1 MPSILKRTVL
11 SSLIFSGTV
20 VQRGNSMEPNLRPS
34 ENPDTRALA
43 GMHGLAVR
51 ALLRSVLLAG
61 VGWLAIAVL
70 VDVARPAAAAPV
82 RRSSGIVTGTASVV
96 DFSEAANSPDARTPP
111 PANPR
116 IAAFERREHPTLPSR
131 PTSGTRKV
139 PPGAAVPHLAPAV
152 ASTFDGISEAG
163 CSGCGVPPD
172 PNAATSGTEIVEL
185 VNTFIQVTDTTGAVL
200 CGGGVTLN
208 RLLRST
214 DGLTDPRVQ
223 FDNVHQ
229 RFSLVVTVAPAS
241 TSATP
246 AMWVA
251 ASDSVDAC
259 GTWRVYRLTFSG
271 DPFPAGTF
279 LDFPMLGQDTNTLLV
294 STRNLTP
301 TGRNFTVYGLPKA
314 TIYAGSPVS
323 FSTFNV
329 PSLTAPVTNAGQPMI
344 SSPVSFFLA
353 AVPGTG
359 YRLFRLT
366 NGGGSGA
373 TLTQTT
379 IRSPFKAPTR
389 EANQPGTSS
398 TVDSSD
404 GNILAS
410 PYFDGT
416 SIWFTHAFDFVGFPT
431 VRYGAVNVSTNT
443 VATAMAFRSG
453 TSDDFNPSLAVG
465 LGPSGTSVFVNWA
478 FTDAPAGTATSDVID
493 MLPAGQPIANLIG
506 TGAVYAA
513 GSTTS
518 QTRFGDFSSVS
529 VDPQVPGGTCAVA
542 TQQYFS
548 AGGTWNT
555 RLARVGN
562 CQPPVLVP
570 DVRNDRLAE
579 AGQVLAAAGLSV
591 GQVTN
596 VLDHTCNNI
605 GTVLRQNPNPGT
617 PVQAGSA
624 VRLSIGQRPPPPF
637 QCP

>member
-1 MPSILKRTVL
+1 VVADTPAIV
-11 SSLIFSGTV
+11 GT
-20 VQRGNSMEPNLRPS
+20 
-34 ENPDTRALA
+34 
-43 GMHGLAVR
+43 HGLTVR
-51 ALLRSVLLAG
+51 TLLRSVVLAG
-61 VGWLAIAVL
+61 VGWLAIAAL
-70 VDVARPAAAAPV
+70 VDVPRPAAAAPA
-82 RRSSGIVTGTASVV
+82 RRSGGVGIATASVV

-139 PPGAAVPHLAPAV
+139 PPGAAAPRLAPAV
-152 ASTFDGISEAG
+152 SSSFDGISEAG

-185 VNTFIQVTDTTGAVL
+185 VNTFIQVTDTSGAVL

-229 RFSLVVTVAPAS
+229 RFSLAVTVAPAS
-241 TSATP
+241 KSATP

-251 ASDSVDAC
+251 ASDTVDAC
-259 GTWRVYRLTFSG
+259 GTWRVYRLRFHGS
-271 DPFPAGTF
+271 PFPAGTF
-279 LDFPMLGQDTNTLLV
+279 LDFPMLGQDRNALLV

-301 TGRNFTVYGLPKA
+301 TGRNFTVYGVPKA
-314 TIYAGSPVS
+314 AIYAGAPVS

-329 PSLTAPVTNAGQPMI
+329 PSLTAPVINAGQPMI
-344 SSPVSFFLA
+344 PSPVSFFLA
-353 AVPGTG
+353 SVPGTG

-379 IRSPFKAPTR
+379 IRSPFNAPTR

-431 VRYGAVNVSTNT
+431 IRYGAVNVSTNT
-443 VATAMAFRSG
+443 VATAMAFRSA

-465 LGPSGTSVFVNWA
+465 LGSSGTTVYLNWA
-478 FTDAPAGTATSDVID
+478 FTDAPAGTPTSDVID
-493 MLPAGQPIANLIG
+493 MPPAGQPIANLIG
-506 TGAVYAA
+506 SGAVYAA
-513 GSTTS
+513 GSITS

-529 VDPQVPGGTCAVA
+529 VDPQVPGGACAVIA
-542 TQQYFS
+542 QQYFS
-548 AGGTWNT
+548 SSGSWNT
-555 RLARVGN
+555 RLARVGG
-562 CQPPVLVP
+562 CQPSVLVP

-579 AGQVLAAAGLSV
+579 AGQVLAAAGLTV
-591 GQVTN
+591 GQVSS
-596 VLDHTCNNI
+596 VLDPTCNNI
-605 GTVLRQNPNPGT
+605 GTVLRQNPHPGT
-617 PVQAGSA
+617 PVLAGSA
-624 VRLSIGQRPPPPF
+624 VNLSIGRPQRPPF
-637 QCP
+637 ECP

>member
-1 MPSILKRTVL
+1 VRT
-11 SSLIFSGTV
+11 
-20 VQRGNSMEPNLRPS
+20 
-34 ENPDTRALA
+34 
-43 GMHGLAVR
+43 
-51 ALLRSVLLAG
+51 LLRSVVLAG

-70 VDVARPAAAAPV
+70 VDVVRPAAAAPA
-82 RRSSGIVTGTASVV
+82 RRSGGIGIATASVV

-139 PPGAAVPHLAPAV
+139 PPGAAAPRLAPAV
-152 ASTFDGISEAG
+152 SSSFDGISEAG

-229 RFSLVVTVAPAS
+229 RFSLAVTVAPAS
-241 TSATP
+241 KSATP

-251 ASDSVDAC
+251 ASDTVDAC
-259 GTWRVYRLTFSG
+259 GTWRVYRLTFHGS
-271 DPFPAGTF
+271 PFPAGTF
-279 LDFPMLGQDTNTLLV
+279 LDFPMLGQDRNALLV

-301 TGRNFTVYGLPKA
+301 TGRNFTVYGVPKA
-314 TIYAGSPVS
+314 AIYAGAPVS

-329 PSLTAPVTNAGQPMI
+329 PSLTAPVINAGQPMI
-344 SSPVSFFLA
+344 SSPFSFFLA

-379 IRSPFKAPTR
+379 IRSPFNAPTR
-389 EANQPGTSS
+389 EANQPRTSS

-431 VRYGAVNVSTNT
+431 IRYGAVNVSTNT
-443 VATAMAFRSG
+443 VATAMAFRSA

-465 LGPSGTSVFVNWA
+465 LGSSGTTVYLNWA
-478 FTDAPAGTATSDVID
+478 FTDAPAGTATSDVVD
-493 MLPAGQPIANLIG
+493 TLPPGQPIANLIG

-513 GSTTS
+513 GSITS

-529 VDPQVPGGTCAVA
+529 VDPQVPGGACAVIA
-542 TQQYFS
+542 QQYFS
-548 AGGTWNT
+548 SSGSWNT
-555 RLARVGN
+555 RLARVGG
-562 CQPPVLVP
+562 CQPSVLVP

-579 AGQVLAAAGLSV
+579 AGQVLAAAGLTV
-591 GQVTN
+591 GQVSS
-596 VLDHTCNNI
+596 VLDPTCNSI
-605 GTVLRQNPNPGT
+605 GSVVRQNPRSGT
-617 PVQAGSA
+617 PVLAGSA
-624 VRLSIGQRPPPPF
+624 VNLSIGRRPRPPSE
-637 QCP
+637 CP

>member
-1 MPSILKRTVL
+1 MVADTPAIV
-11 SSLIFSGTV
+11 GT
-20 VQRGNSMEPNLRPS
+20 
-34 ENPDTRALA
+34 
-43 GMHGLAVR
+43 HGLTVR
-51 ALLRSVLLAG
+51 TLLRSVVLAG
-61 VGWLAIAVL
+61 VGWLAIAAL
-70 VDVARPAAAAPV
+70 VDVVRPAVAAPA
-82 RRSSGIVTGTASVV
+82 RRSGGVGIATASVV

-139 PPGAAVPHLAPAV
+139 PPGAAAPRLAPAV
-152 ASTFDGISEAG
+152 SSSFDGISEAG

-229 RFSLVVTVAPAS
+229 RFSLAVTVAPAS

-251 ASDSVDAC
+251 ASDTVDAC
-259 GTWRVYRLTFSG
+259 GTWRVYRLRFHGS
-271 DPFPAGTF
+271 PFPAGTF
-279 LDFPMLGQDTNTLLV
+279 LDFPMLGQDTNALLI
-294 STRNLTP
+294 STRNFTP
-301 TGRNFTVYGLPKA
+301 HNGRNFTVYGLPKT
-314 TIYAGSPVS
+314 TIYAGNPVS
-323 FSTFNV
+323 FNTFNV
-329 PSLTAPVTNAGQPMI
+329 DSLTAPVTNAGQPMI

-366 NGGGSGA
+366 NGGGSDA
-373 TLTQTT
+373 TLTQAT
-379 IRSPFKAPTR
+379 IHSPFTAPTR
-389 EANQPGTSS
+389 EANQPGTTF

-410 PYFDGT
+410 PYYDGI
-416 SIWFTHAFDFVGFPT
+416 SIWFTHVIDVVTFPT
-431 VRYGAVNVSTNT
+431 VRYGAINVSTNT
-443 VATAMAFRSG
+443 VATALAFHG
-453 TSDDFNPSLAVG
+453 PTSDDFNPSLAVG
-465 LGPSGTSVFVNWA
+465 LNPSGTNVFLNWA
-478 FTDAPAGTATSDVID
+478 FTDAPAGIATSDVID

-506 TGAVYAA
+506 SGAVYAA
-513 GSTTS
+513 GSITS

-529 VDPQVPGGTCAVA
+529 VDPQVPGGACAVIA
-542 TQQYFS
+542 QQYFS
-548 AGGTWNT
+548 SSGSWNT
-555 RLARVGN
+555 RLARVGG
-562 CQPPVLVP
+562 CQPSVLVP

-579 AGQVLAAAGLSV
+579 AGQVLAAAGLTV
-591 GQVTN
+591 GQASS
-596 VLDHTCNNI
+596 VLDPTCNNI
-605 GTVLRQNPNPGT
+605 GTVLRQNPHPGT
-617 PVQAGSA
+617 PVLAGSA
-624 VRLSIGQRPPPPF
+624 VNLSIGRPPRPPSE
-637 QCP
+637 CP

>member
-1 MPSILKRTVL
+1 MIDGETSPAVFESKVMAMAPCARKEEVPVML
-11 SSLIFSGTV
+11 SHYGGPDNPVVIGT
-20 VQRGNSMEPNLRPS
+20 RGR
-34 ENPDTRALA
+34 
-43 GMHGLAVR
+43 AVR
-51 ALLRSVLLAG
+51 TLLRSVVLGG
-61 VGWLAIAVL
+61 VGWLAIAAL
-70 VDVARPAAAAPV
+70 VDVARPAAAAHV
-82 RRSSGIVTGTASVV
+82 RRSGGVGTATASVV
-96 DFSEAANSPDARTPP
+96 NFSEAARSPDARTPP
-111 PANPR
+111 PVNPR
-116 IAAFERREHPTLPSR
+116 IEEFHRRTRPARPSR

-139 PPGAAVPHLAPAV
+139 PPAAAAPHLAPV
-152 ASTFDGISEAG
+152 VFSSFDGISQEMRNA
-163 CSGCGVPPD
+163 PPD
-172 PNAATSGTEIVEL
+172 PNAATDGTEIVEL
-185 VNTFIQVTDTTGAVL
+185 VNSFIQVTDTTGAVL

-214 DGLTDPRVQ
+214 DSLTDPRVQ

-229 RFSLVVTVAPAS
+229 RFSLAVTVTPAS
-241 TSATP
+241 NSATP

-251 ASDSVDAC
+251 ASDSADAC

-271 DPFPAGTF
+271 SPFPAGTF
-279 LDFPMLGQDTNTLLV
+279 LDFPMLGQDTNALLV

-301 TGRNFTVYGLPKA
+301 TSQNFTVFGLRKA
-314 TIYAGSPVS
+314 AIYAGAAVS
-323 FSTFNV
+323 FRTFNV
-329 PSLTAPVTNAGQPMI
+329 ASLTAPVTNAGQPMI
-344 SSPVSFFLA
+344 SSPFSFFLA

-379 IRSPFKAPTR
+379 IRSPFNAPTR
-389 EANQPGTSS
+389 EANQPGTIS

-443 VATAMAFRSG
+443 VATAMAFRSS

-465 LGPSGTSVFVNWA
+465 LGPSGTSVFLNWA

-518 QTRFGDFSSVS
+518 QFRFGDFSSVS

-548 AGGTWNT
+548 DEGTWKT
-555 RLARVGN
+555 RLARVGT
-562 CQPPVLVP
+562 CPPPVPVVLVP
-570 DVRNDRLAE
+570 DVRNDDLAE
-579 AGQVLAAAGLSV
+579 AGQVLAAAGLTV
-591 GQVTN
+591 GQVTD
-596 VLDHTCNNI
+596 VLDPT
-605 GTVLRQNPNPGT
+605 
-617 PVQAGSA
+617 
-624 VRLSIGQRPPPPF
+624 
-637 QCP
+637 

>member
-1 MPSILKRTVL
+1 MGVQTIRWLSAHGHAVRMILRCAV
-11 SSLIFSGTV
+11 
-20 VQRGNSMEPNLRPS
+20 
-34 ENPDTRALA
+34 LA
-43 GMHGLAVR
+43 GI
-51 ALLRSVLLAG
+51 
-61 VGWLAIAVL
+61 GWLAVAVL

-82 RRSSGIVTGTASVV
+82 RHSGGVGTGTASAVNL
-96 DFSEAANSPDARTPP
+96 SEAARSPDARTLPP
-111 PANPR
+111 PNPR
-116 IAAFERREHPTLPSR
+116 LEEFHRRAGPPLPSR

-139 PPGAAVPHLAPAV
+139 PHAVAAPHLAPPV
-152 ASTFDGISEAG
+152 SSNFDGISQLGG
-163 CSGCGVPPD
+163 CGSCGVPPD

-185 VNTFIQVTDTTGAVL
+185 VNTFIQVTDTTGTVL

-214 DGLTDPRVQ
+214 DSLTDPRVQ

-229 RFSLVVTVAPAS
+229 RFSLAVTVAPAS
-241 TSATP
+241 NSATP

-251 ASDSVDAC
+251 ASDSADAC

-271 DPFPAGTF
+271 NPFPAGTF
-279 LDFPMLGQDTNTLLV
+279 LDFPMLGQDTNALLI

-301 TGRNFTVYGLPKA
+301 TSRNFTVFGLQKA
-314 TIYAGSPVS
+314 AIYAGAAVN

-329 PSLTAPVTNAGQPMI
+329 ASLTAPVTNAGQPMI
-344 SSPVSFFLA
+344 SSPFSFFLA

-366 NGGGSGA
+366 NSGGPGA
-373 TLTQTT
+373 TLTLQAT
-379 IRSPFKAPTR
+379 ISSPFKAPTR

-410 PYFDGT
+410 PYYDGT
-416 SIWFTHAFDFVGFPT
+416 SIWFTHVFDLVGFPT
-431 VRYGAVNVSTNT
+431 VRYGAVKVSTNT
-443 VATAMAFRSG
+443 VATAVAFHSG

-465 LGPSGTSVFVNWA
+465 LNPSGTGVYLNWA

-493 MLPAGQPIANLIG
+493 ALPAGQPIGNLTG

-513 GSTTS
+513 GSITS
-518 QTRFGDFSSVS
+518 QTRFGDFSSVA

-542 TQQYFS
+542 AQQYFS
-548 AGGTWNT
+548 VGGTWNT
-555 RLARVGN
+555 RLARVGT

-570 DVRNDRLAE
+570 DVRNDSLAE
-579 AGQVLAAAGLSV
+579 AGQVLAGAGLTV

-605 GTVLRQNPNPGT
+605 GTVLSQNPDPGT

>member
-1 MPSILKRTVL
+1 
-11 SSLIFSGTV
+11 
-20 VQRGNSMEPNLRPS
+20 
-34 ENPDTRALA
+34 
-43 GMHGLAVR
+43 
-51 ALLRSVLLAG
+51 
-61 VGWLAIAVL
+61 
-70 VDVARPAAAAPV
+70 
-82 RRSSGIVTGTASVV
+82 
-96 DFSEAANSPDARTPP
+96 
-111 PANPR
+111 
-116 IAAFERREHPTLPSR
+116 
-131 PTSGTRKV
+131 
-139 PPGAAVPHLAPAV
+139 
-152 ASTFDGISEAG
+152 
-163 CSGCGVPPD
+163 
-172 PNAATSGTEIVEL
+172 
-185 VNTFIQVTDTTGAVL
+185 
-200 CGGGVTLN
+200 
-208 RLLRST
+208 
-214 DGLTDPRVQ
+214 
-223 FDNVHQ
+223 
-229 RFSLVVTVAPAS
+229 
-241 TSATP
+241 
-246 AMWVA
+246 
-251 ASDSVDAC
+251 
-259 GTWRVYRLTFSG
+259 
-271 DPFPAGTF
+271 
-279 LDFPMLGQDTNTLLV
+279 
-294 STRNLTP
+294 
-301 TGRNFTVYGLPKA
+301 VYGLPKA

-465 LGPSGTSVFVNWA
+465 LGPSGTSVFLNWA

>member
-1 MPSILKRTVL
+1 MVADTPAIV
-11 SSLIFSGTV
+11 GT
-20 VQRGNSMEPNLRPS
+20 
-34 ENPDTRALA
+34 
-43 GMHGLAVR
+43 HGLTVR
-51 ALLRSVLLAG
+51 TLLRSVALAG
-61 VGWLAIAVL
+61 VGWLAIAAL
-70 VDVARPAAAAPV
+70 VDVVRPAVAAPA
-82 RRSSGIVTGTASVV
+82 RRSGGVGIATASVV

-139 PPGAAVPHLAPAV
+139 PPGAAAPRLAPAV
-152 ASTFDGISEAG
+152 SSSFDGISEAG

-172 PNAATSGTEIVEL
+172 SNAATSGTEIVEL
-185 VNTFIQVTDTTGAVL
+185 VNTFIQVTDTSGAVL

-229 RFSLVVTVAPAS
+229 RFSLAVTVAPAS
-241 TSATP
+241 KSATP

-251 ASDSVDAC
+251 ASDTVDAC
-259 GTWRVYRLTFSG
+259 GTWRVYRLTFHGS
-271 DPFPAGTF
+271 PFPAGTF
-279 LDFPMLGQDTNTLLV
+279 LDFPMLGQDRNALLV

-301 TGRNFTVYGLPKA
+301 TGRNFTVYGVPKA
-314 TIYAGSPVS
+314 AIYAGAPVS

-329 PSLTAPVTNAGQPMI
+329 PSLTAPVINAGQPMI

-353 AVPGTG
+353 SVPGTG

-379 IRSPFKAPTR
+379 IRSPFNAPTR

-431 VRYGAVNVSTNT
+431 IRYGAVNVSTNT
-443 VATAMAFRSG
+443 VATAMAFRSA

-465 LGPSGTSVFVNWA
+465 LGSSGTTVYLNWA

-506 TGAVYAA
+506 SGAVYAA
-513 GSTTS
+513 GSITS

-529 VDPQVPGGTCAVA
+529 VDPQVPGGACAVIA
-542 TQQYFS
+542 QQYFS
-548 AGGTWNT
+548 SSGSWNT
-555 RLARVGN
+555 RLARVGG
-562 CQPPVLVP
+562 CQPSVLVP

-579 AGQVLAAAGLSV
+579 AGQVLAAAGLTV
-591 GQVTN
+591 GQVSS
-596 VLDHTCNNI
+596 VLDPTCNNI
-605 GTVLRQNPNPGT
+605 GTVLRQNPHPGT
-617 PVQAGSA
+617 PVLAGSA
-624 VRLSIGQRPPPPF
+624 VNLSIGRPPRPPF
-637 QCP
+637 ECP

>member
-1 MPSILKRTVL
+1 MVADTPAIV
-11 SSLIFSGTV
+11 GT
-20 VQRGNSMEPNLRPS
+20 
-34 ENPDTRALA
+34 
-43 GMHGLAVR
+43 HGLTVR
-51 ALLRSVLLAG
+51 TLLRSVALAG
-61 VGWLAIAVL
+61 VGWLAIAAL
-70 VDVARPAAAAPV
+70 VDVVRPAVAAPA
-82 RRSSGIVTGTASVV
+82 RRSGGVGIATASVV

-139 PPGAAVPHLAPAV
+139 PPGAAAPRLAPAV
-152 ASTFDGISEAG
+152 SSSFDGISEAG

-185 VNTFIQVTDTTGAVL
+185 VNTFIQVTDTSGAVL

-229 RFSLVVTVAPAS
+229 RFSLAVTVAPAS

-251 ASDSVDAC
+251 ASDTVDAC
-259 GTWRVYRLTFSG
+259 GTWRVYRLTFHGS
-271 DPFPAGTF
+271 PFPAGTF
-279 LDFPMLGQDTNTLLV
+279 LDFPMLGQDRNALLV

-301 TGRNFTVYGLPKA
+301 TGRNFTVYGVPKA
-314 TIYAGSPVS
+314 AIYAGAPVS

-329 PSLTAPVTNAGQPMI
+329 PSLTAPVINAGQPMI
-344 SSPVSFFLA
+344 PSPVSFFLA
-353 AVPGTG
+353 SVPGTG

-379 IRSPFKAPTR
+379 IRSPFNAPTR

-431 VRYGAVNVSTNT
+431 IRYGAVNVSTNT
-443 VATAMAFRSG
+443 VATAMAFRSA

-465 LGPSGTSVFVNWA
+465 LGSSGTTVYLNWA
-478 FTDAPAGTATSDVID
+478 FTDAPAGTPTSDVID

-506 TGAVYAA
+506 SGAVYAA
-513 GSTTS
+513 GSITS

-529 VDPQVPGGTCAVA
+529 VDPQVPGGACAVVA
-542 TQQYFS
+542 QQYFS
-548 AGGTWNT
+548 SSGSWNT
-555 RLARVGN
+555 RLARVGG
-562 CQPPVLVP
+562 CQPSVLVP

-579 AGQVLAAAGLSV
+579 AGQVLAAAGLTV
-591 GQVTN
+591 GQVSS
-596 VLDHTCNNI
+596 VLDPTCNNI
-605 GTVLRQNPNPGT
+605 GTVLRQNPHPGT
-617 PVQAGSA
+617 PVLAGSA
-624 VRLSIGQRPPPPF
+624 VNLSIGRPPRPPF
-637 QCP
+637 ECP

>member
-1 MPSILKRTVL
+1 MVADTPAIV
-11 SSLIFSGTV
+11 GT
-20 VQRGNSMEPNLRPS
+20 
-34 ENPDTRALA
+34 
-43 GMHGLAVR
+43 HGLAVR
-51 ALLRSVLLAG
+51 TLLRSVVLAG
-61 VGWLAIAVL
+61 VGWLAIAAL
-70 VDVARPAAAAPV
+70 VDVARPAAAASV
-82 RRSSGIVTGTASVV
+82 RRSSGVGYATASVV
-96 DFSEAANSPDARTPP
+96 DFSEAARSPDARTPP

-139 PPGAAVPHLAPAV
+139 PPGAAAPRLAPAV
-152 ASTFDGISEAG
+152 SSSFDGISEAG

-172 PNAATSGTEIVEL
+172 PNAATSGTEIVQL
-185 VNTFIQVTDTTGAVL
+185 VNTFIQVTDTSGAVL

-229 RFSLVVTVAPAS
+229 RFSLAVTVAPAS

-251 ASDSVDAC
+251 ASDTVDAC
-259 GTWRVYRLTFSG
+259 GTWRVYRLTFHGS
-271 DPFPAGTF
+271 PFPAGTF
-279 LDFPMLGQDTNTLLV
+279 LDFPMLGQDRNALLV

-301 TGRNFTVYGLPKA
+301 TGRNFTVYGVPKA
-314 TIYAGSPVS
+314 AIYAGAPVS

-329 PSLTAPVTNAGQPMI
+329 PSLTAPVINAGQPMI
-344 SSPVSFFLA
+344 SSPFSFFLA
-353 AVPGTG
+353 SVPGTG

-379 IRSPFKAPTR
+379 IRSPFNAPTR

-431 VRYGAVNVSTNT
+431 IRYGAVNVSTNT
-443 VATAMAFRSG
+443 VATAMAFSSA

-465 LGPSGTSVFVNWA
+465 LGPSGTSVYLNWA

-506 TGAVYAA
+506 SGAVYAA

-529 VDPQVPGGTCAVA
+529 VDPQVPGGACAVIA
-542 TQQYFS
+542 QQYFS
-548 AGGTWNT
+548 SSGSWNT
-555 RLARVGN
+555 RLARVGG
-562 CQPPVLVP
+562 CQPSVLVP

-579 AGQVLAAAGLSV
+579 AGQVLAAAGLTV
-591 GQVTN
+591 GQVSS
-596 VLDHTCNNI
+596 VLDPTCNNI
-605 GTVLRQNPNPGT
+605 GTVLRQNPHPGT
-617 PVQAGSA
+617 PVLAGSA
-624 VRLSIGQRPPPPF
+624 VNLSIGRPPRPPF
-637 QCP
+637 ECP

>member
-1 MPSILKRTVL
+1 MVADTPAIV
-11 SSLIFSGTV
+11 GT
-20 VQRGNSMEPNLRPS
+20 
-34 ENPDTRALA
+34 
-43 GMHGLAVR
+43 HGLTVR
-51 ALLRSVLLAG
+51 TLLRSVALAG
-61 VGWLAIAVL
+61 VGWLAIAAL
-70 VDVARPAAAAPV
+70 VDVVRPAVAAPA
-82 RRSSGIVTGTASVV
+82 RRSGGVGIATASVV

-139 PPGAAVPHLAPAV
+139 PPGAAAPRLAPAV
-152 ASTFDGISEAG
+152 SSSFDGISEAG

-185 VNTFIQVTDTTGAVL
+185 VNTFIQVTDTSGAVL

-229 RFSLVVTVAPAS
+229 RFSLAVTVAPAS

-259 GTWRVYRLTFSG
+259 GTWRVYRLTFHGS
-271 DPFPAGTF
+271 PFPAGTF
-279 LDFPMLGQDTNTLLV
+279 LDFPMLGQDRNALLV

-301 TGRNFTVYGLPKA
+301 TGRNFTVYGVPKA
-314 TIYAGSPVS
+314 AIYAGAPVS

-329 PSLTAPVTNAGQPMI
+329 PSLTAPVINAGQPMI
-344 SSPVSFFLA
+344 PSPVSFFLA
-353 AVPGTG
+353 SVPGTG

-379 IRSPFKAPTR
+379 IRSPFNAPTR

-431 VRYGAVNVSTNT
+431 IRYGAVNVSTNT
-443 VATAMAFRSG
+443 VATAMAFRSA

-465 LGPSGTSVFVNWA
+465 LGSSGTTVYLNWA
-478 FTDAPAGTATSDVID
+478 FTDAPAGTPTSDVID

-506 TGAVYAA
+506 SGAVYAA
-513 GSTTS
+513 GSITS

-529 VDPQVPGGTCAVA
+529 VDPQVPGGACAVIA
-542 TQQYFS
+542 QQYFS
-548 AGGTWNT
+548 SSGSWNT
-555 RLARVGN
+555 RLARVGG
-562 CQPPVLVP
+562 CQPSVLVP

-579 AGQVLAAAGLSV
+579 AGQVLAAAGLTV
-591 GQVTN
+591 GQVSS
-596 VLDHTCNNI
+596 VLDPTCNNI
-605 GTVLRQNPNPGT
+605 GTVLRQNPHPGT
-617 PVQAGSA
+617 PVLAGSA
-624 VRLSIGQRPPPPF
+624 VNLSIGRPPRPPF
-637 QCP
+637 ECP

>member
-1 MPSILKRTVL
+1 MVADTPAIV
-11 SSLIFSGTV
+11 GT
-20 VQRGNSMEPNLRPS
+20 
-34 ENPDTRALA
+34 
-43 GMHGLAVR
+43 HGLTVR
-51 ALLRSVLLAG
+51 TLLRSVVLAG
-61 VGWLAIAVL
+61 VGWLAIAAL
-70 VDVARPAAAAPV
+70 VDVARPAAAAPA
-82 RRSSGIVTGTASVV
+82 RRSGGVGIANASVV

-139 PPGAAVPHLAPAV
+139 PPGAAAPRLAPAV
-152 ASTFDGISEAG
+152 SSSFDGISEAG

-185 VNTFIQVTDTTGAVL
+185 VNTFIQVTDTSGAVL

-229 RFSLVVTVAPAS
+229 RFSLAVTVAPAS
-241 TSATP
+241 KSATP

-251 ASDSVDAC
+251 ASDTVDAC
-259 GTWRVYRLTFSG
+259 GTWRVYRLTFHGS
-271 DPFPAGTF
+271 PFPAGTF
-279 LDFPMLGQDTNTLLV
+279 LDFPMLGQDRNALLV

-301 TGRNFTVYGLPKA
+301 TGRNFTVYGVPKA
-314 TIYAGSPVS
+314 AIYAGAPVS

-329 PSLTAPVTNAGQPMI
+329 PSLTAPVINAGQPMI
-344 SSPVSFFLA
+344 PSPVSFFLA
-353 AVPGTG
+353 SVPGTG

-379 IRSPFKAPTR
+379 IRSPFNAPTR

-416 SIWFTHAFDFVGFPT
+416 SIWFTHDFDFVGFPT

-443 VATAMAFRSG
+443 VATAMAFRSA

-465 LGPSGTSVFVNWA
+465 LGSSGTTVYLNWA

-513 GSTTS
+513 GSITS

-529 VDPQVPGGTCAVA
+529 VDPHVPGGACAVIA
-542 TQQYFS
+542 QQYFS
-548 AGGTWNT
+548 SSGSWNT
-555 RLARVGN
+555 RLARVGR
-562 CQPPVLVP
+562 CQPSVLVP

-579 AGQVLAAAGLSV
+579 AGQVLAAAGLTV
-591 GQVTN
+591 GQVSS
-596 VLDHTCNNI
+596 VLDPTCNNI
-605 GTVLRQNPNPGT
+605 GTVVRQNPHSGT
-617 PVQAGSA
+617 PVLAGSA
-624 VRLSIGQRPPPPF
+624 VNLSIGRPPRPPF
-637 QCP
+637 ECP